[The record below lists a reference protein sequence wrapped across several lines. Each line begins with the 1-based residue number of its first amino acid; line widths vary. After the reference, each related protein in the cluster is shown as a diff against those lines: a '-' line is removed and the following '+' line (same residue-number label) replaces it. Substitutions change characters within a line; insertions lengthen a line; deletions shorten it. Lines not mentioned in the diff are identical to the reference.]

1 MTADVSMA
9 TVVRVASMAP
19 RLVLVGAIRGYQLF
33 ISTMLGPR
41 CKYYPSCSTYGLQ
54 AVQTHGAA
62 KGSVLAAWRVL
73 RCNPWSYGGVD
84 DVPAVGAPLFARH
97 DHEHNHPHDP
107 HAVASSSPR
116 SSTSEPTT

>member
-1 MTADVSMA
+1 MTTTDLSMA

-33 ISTMLGPR
+33 VSPMLGPR

-62 KGSVLAAWRVL
+62 KGSALAAWRVL

-84 DVPAVGAPLFARH
+84 DVPALGTPLFARH
-97 DHEHNHPHDP
+97 DHDHSHGAPAHSSASQ
-107 HAVASSSPR
+107 HA
-116 SSTSEPTT
+116 STSEPTT